1 MRARPSSAIDR
12 GGARACYRGG
22 PIARN
27 PPLSRAAF
35 QPAAQVALAPRCTL
49 GVGGPARFH
58 ARVRDAAEVAEALA
72 WCEARGVASFV
83 LGGGS
88 NLVVADA
95 GFDGLV
101 LEVDARGVSIAD
113 DGRVVAAAG
122 EPWDA
127 LVEACVARGLA
138 GLECLSGIPGRV
150 GGTPIQNVGA
160 YGQEVAERIETVRAF
175 DRRSGAIALL
185 AARDCGFAYRQSR
198 FKREDAQ
205 RFVVLDVAFRLEPGG
220 APRVAYPD
228 LAAELGPDPSLA
240 AVRAAVLAVRRR
252 KGMVLDPADPD
263 TRSCGSFFMNPIV
276 DAATHATLRDD
287 AGAPAPAFAAGD
299 GQAKVPAA
307 WLIERAGFAKGTARG
322 AVGLSSKHPLAL
334 INRGGATAR
343 EVVAFAREVQRG
355 VARRFG
361 VTLRA
366 EPEFVGF
373 GADADVAALVGG

>member
-1 MRARPSSAIDR
+1 
-12 GGARACYRGG
+12 
-22 PIARN
+22 
-27 PPLSRAAF
+27 LSRSAF
-35 QPAAQVALAPRCTL
+35 QPTAQVALAPRCTL

-58 ARVRDAAEVAEALA
+58 ARVRDAAAVAEALA

-101 LEVDARGVSIAD
+101 LEVDARDAGFDQRVPRLAG
-113 DGRVVAAAG
+113 GRDHPAVVGDRDAARVDLEHQA
-122 EPWDA
+122 
-127 LVEACVARGLA
+127 VEAG
-138 GLECLSGIPGRV
+138 V

-175 DRRSGAIALL
+175 DRRSGAVAQL

-228 LAAELGPDPSLA
+228 LAAELGPDPTLA

-263 TRSCGSFFMNPIV
+263 TRSCGSFFMNPVV
-276 DAATHATLRDD
+276 DAATHAALRDD

-299 GQAKVPAA
+299 GKAKVPAA

-343 EVVAFAREVQRG
+343 EVVAFAREVQRA

>member
-1 MRARPSSAIDR
+1 
-12 GGARACYRGG
+12 
-22 PIARN
+22 
-27 PPLSRAAF
+27 LSRTTF
-35 QPAAQVALAPRCTL
+35 HPAAQVALAPRCTL

-72 WCEARGVASFV
+72 WCEARGVAPFV

-127 LVEACVARGLA
+127 LVAACVERGLA
-138 GLECLSGIPGRV
+138 GIECLAGIPGRV

-175 DRRSGAIALL
+175 DRRSGTVVLL
-185 AARDCGFAYRQSR
+185 AARECGFGYRRSR
-198 FKREDAQ
+198 FKGEDAQ
-205 RFVVLDVAFRLEPGG
+205 RFVVLDVAFRLTPGG

-228 LAAELGPDPSLA
+228 LIASLGAAPSLA
-240 AVRAAVLAVRRR
+240 AVRDAVLEVRRR

-263 TRSCGSFFMNPIV
+263 TRSCGSFFMNPVV
-276 DAATHATLRDD
+276 DAATHAALRDGS
-287 AGAPAPAFAAGD
+287 GAPAPAFAAGD
-299 GQAKVPAA
+299 GKAKVPAA
-307 WLIERAGFAKGTARG
+307 WLIERAGFAKGCARG
-322 AVGLSSKHPLAL
+322 AVGLSTKHPLAL

-343 EVVAFAREVQRG
+343 EVVAFARELQRG
-355 VARRFG
+355 VERRFG

-366 EPEFVGF
+366 EPEFLGF
-373 GADADVAALVGG
+373 GADAEVAALTGR